1 VPCFHPQR
9 VWYSKYLN
17 PSGKRNIVFNQREAL
32 SPGDHFDIAC
42 SQCVGCRLERSR
54 QWAMRCMHEAK
65 MHKNNCFVTLTYADG
80 FLPPHNSL
88 HYPDFQ
94 KFLKRHRFHHGTL
107 RYYMCGEYGD
117 RTQRPHYHACL
128 FGVDYPDKVHYK
140 TINGNRL
147 YTSKILDKKWKHGFA
162 VIGDLTFDSAAY
174 VARYVMKKQ
183 TGKNAVFHYN
193 TIDFATGEITQERTP
208 EFNKMSL
215 KPAIAW
221 PWLDKYGD
229 YVQAHDFVIV
239 NGKKVRPAKYY
250 DRVFQA
256 TRPYEFDEVKERRT
270 EKAKQLNSDNH
281 PYRLAVK
288 EEVLASKIKL
298 LKRTVD

>member
-1 VPCFHPQR
+1 
-9 VWYSKYLN
+9 
-17 PSGKRNIVFNQREAL
+17 
-32 SPGDHFDIAC
+32 
-42 SQCVGCRLERSR
+42 
-54 QWAMRCMHEAK
+54 
-65 MHKNNCFVTLTYADG
+65 
-80 FLPPHNSL
+80 
-88 HYPDFQ
+88 
-94 KFLKRHRFHHGTL
+94 
-107 RYYMCGEYGD
+107 
-117 RTQRPHYHACL
+117 
-128 FGVDYPDKVHYK
+128 
-140 TINGNRL
+140 
-147 YTSKILDKKWKHGFA
+147 
-162 VIGDLTFDSAAY
+162 
-174 VARYVMKKQ
+174 MKKQ